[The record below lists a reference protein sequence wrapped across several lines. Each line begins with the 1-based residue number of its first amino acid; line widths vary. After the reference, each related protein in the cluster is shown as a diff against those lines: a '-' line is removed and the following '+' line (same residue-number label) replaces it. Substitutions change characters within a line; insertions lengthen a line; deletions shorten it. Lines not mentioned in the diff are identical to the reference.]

1 MNVKK
6 FIKKIIAILVT
17 LFIVLV
23 YAVSEPKMQNYALII
38 MAVYAIMAVIYWIKQ
53 VRWETVIFIVATV
66 VIFGALAF
74 ALPES
79 NSKDQVMKTDN
90 IMLSQNGTLYREN
103 KKTKK
108 EQKLANNIQKYYLG
122 DKIIAQNSTQIIS
135 ISYDGKDIQEIKK
148 DAILKG
154 YKDGIVYYTSLN
166 EEQEIS
172 TEKFTLYKMNLS
184 TMEEETEMQSEQYI
198 KSVSFENGEMNVQT
212 IK

>member
-1 MNVKK
+1 MNIKK

-17 LFIVLV
+17 LFIVLGYV
-23 YAVSEPKMQNYALII
+23 VSEPKMQKYAFIL

-53 VRWETVIFIVATV
+53 VRWETVIFIVTTV
-66 VIFGALAF
+66 VIFGALTF
-74 ALPES
+74 LLPES

-90 IMLSQNGTLYREN
+90 IVLSQNGRLYREN

-108 EQKLANNIQKYYLG
+108 EQELANNIQKYYLG
-122 DKIIAQNSTQIIS
+122 DRIIAQNSTQIIS

-148 DAILKG
+148 DAILKR

-172 TEKFTLYKMNLS
+172 TEKFTLYKMDLS
-184 TMEEETEMQSEQYI
+184 TMEEETEMQSDKYI
-198 KSVSFENGEMNVQT
+198 KSVSFKNGEMNIQT
-212 IK
+212 IE

>member
-1 MNVKK
+1 MNIKK

-17 LFIVLV
+17 LFIVLGYV
-23 YAVSEPKMQNYALII
+23 VSEPKMQKYAFIL

-53 VRWETVIFIVATV
+53 VRWETVIFIVTTV
-66 VIFGALAF
+66 VIFGALTF
-74 ALPES
+74 LLPES

-90 IMLSQNGTLYREN
+90 IVLSQNGRLYREN

-108 EQKLANNIQKYYLG
+108 EQELANNIQKYYLG
-122 DKIIAQNSTQIIS
+122 DRIIAQNSTQIIS

-172 TEKFTLYKMNLS
+172 TEKFTLYKMDLS
-184 TMEEETEMQSEQYI
+184 TMEEETEMQSDQYI
-198 KSVSFENGEMNVQT
+198 KSVSFENGEMNIQT
-212 IK
+212 IE